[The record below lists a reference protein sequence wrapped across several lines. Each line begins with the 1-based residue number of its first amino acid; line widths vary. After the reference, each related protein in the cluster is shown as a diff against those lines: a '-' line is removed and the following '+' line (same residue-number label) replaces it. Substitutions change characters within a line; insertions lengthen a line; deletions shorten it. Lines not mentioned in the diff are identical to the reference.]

1 MNSVKL
7 FVYGQIARLLPESR
21 GYGLK
26 VALLRWAGAKI
37 GRNVRIYSST
47 LIVGNGALEIGDD
60 VHIGALGY
68 IHPVAPA
75 GITIGSHVD
84 IGPRVTILNGSHEI
98 DLSGDH
104 IGGKG
109 ATAPVTIGSGS
120 WLGARA
126 TILPGVTLPSKT
138 LVAAGAVVTKSPLD
152 PNLQPQLPT
161 SGLLLAGIPATVK
174 KVYP

>member
-1 MNSVKL
+1 MSPFKL
-7 FVYGQIARLLPESR
+7 WVYRRLTSWLPESR
-21 GYGLK
+21 GYEFK
-26 VALLRWAGAKI
+26 TALLRWAGAKI
-37 GRNVRIYSST
+37 GRNVSIYSST

-75 GITIGSHVD
+75 GITIESHAD
-84 IGPRVTILNGSHEI
+84 IGPRVTLLTGSHEI
-98 DLSGDH
+98 DPSGDH

-109 ATAPVTIGSGS
+109 IVAPVTIGSGS

-126 TILPGVTLPSKT
+126 TILPGVTLPPKT
-138 LVAAGAVVTKSPLD
+138 LVAAGAVVTKFPLD
-152 PNLQPQLPT
+152 LNLQPQPPT

-174 KVYP
+174 KTYQ